1 MIGFIRFSQLAY
13 LQCMKPL
20 TCISIDDNPLF
31 TRKLEAFTESMDWI
45 SIVDSYDN
53 PIQGATAVVNTNP
66 DVVFLDIEMPYIDG
80 EYLVDWIKPRLES
93 MEKQPRIIVISSV
106 TEPPEELLANTAGFI
121 NKSTV
126 TDPETLEA
134 SLKSILG

>member
-1 MIGFIRFSQLAY
+1 
-13 LQCMKPL
+13 MKPL

-45 SIVDSYDN
+45 SIIDSYDN
-53 PIQGATAVVNTNP
+53 PIQGATAIVNKTP

-80 EYLVDWIKPRLES
+80 AYLADWIKPKLDL
-93 MEKQPRIIVISSV
+93 MDNPPRIVVISSV

-126 TDPETLEA
+126 TDPETLEKNLRA
-134 SLKSILG
+134 ILG

>member
-1 MIGFIRFSQLAY
+1 
-13 LQCMKPL
+13 MKPL

-31 TRKLEAFTESMDWI
+31 TRKLEAFTESLDWI

-53 PIQGATAVVNTNP
+53 PIQGATAIVNNKP

-80 EYLVDWIKPRLES
+80 EYLADWIKPKLE
-93 MEKQPRIIVISSV
+93 MMDNPPQIIVISSV

-126 TDPETLEA
+126 TDPEAFEK
-134 SLKSILG
+134 SLKAILG

>member
-1 MIGFIRFSQLAY
+1 
-13 LQCMKPL
+13 MKKL

-53 PIQGATAVVNTNP
+53 PIQGATAIVNKKP

-80 EYLVDWIKPRLES
+80 EYLVDWIKPKLAL
-93 MEKQPRIIVISSV
+93 MDKPPRIIVISSV
-106 TEPPEELLANTAGFI
+106 TEPPEDLLANADGFI
-121 NKSTV
+121 NKAKV
-126 TDPETLEA
+126 TDPEAFEK
-134 SLKSILG
+134 SLREILG